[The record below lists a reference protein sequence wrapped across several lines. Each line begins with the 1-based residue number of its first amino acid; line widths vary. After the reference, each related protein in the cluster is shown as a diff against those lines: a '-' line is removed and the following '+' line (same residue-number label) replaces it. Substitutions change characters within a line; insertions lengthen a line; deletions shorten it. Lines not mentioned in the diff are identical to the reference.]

1 MAEEGAEVGRTVFGD
16 QLASRLPELRR
27 RCLGMGWGEACQAG
41 EGHMGSLNV
50 GAQERQVEN
59 ENRCLSLEEALIVC
73 NLVQHILIEH
83 PPGAGTLHM

>member
-50 GAQERQVEN
+50 GAQEWQVEN
-59 ENRCLSLEEALIVC
+59 ENRCLSLEEVFNLI
-73 NLVQHILIEH
+73 QHMLIEH
-83 PPGAGTLHM
+83 PPCAGTLHI